1 MISFVKP
8 IRLSNFWTRL
18 MSLTNSD
25 FLPAETTE
33 TKGQGTKEKIMP
45 VVVHEG
51 GTCVSCVKDVRK
63 WDA

>member
-1 MISFVKP
+1 
-8 IRLSNFWTRL
+8 